1 MRFRI
6 LELLIVVSII
16 CFSITSIGQSTD
28 WFETMFYSFTIGM
41 ILIAV
46 AMSIARTGQ
55 RRCFWMAFAAST
67 FLYLLLAHIPNF
79 AENEDSFAYEYG
91 LPRLRYDGPEITTQL
106 LRYAYEKSRNCD
118 LYNVISPS
126 RNGGGGV
133 FSLQDASPSQQDS
146 NDPFGGSDQSDSS
159 RGGFGG
165 GVGGSFGGQN
175 SDDPFGGGVT
185 EADFKPLIDL
195 IRSKGDADGTTL
207 PFPPG
212 TGGIVSARGIVSVR
226 REIEDDFA
234 QFMRIGHCSWALLI
248 GWVSGHFCMFIASR
262 SNGKIVTD

>member
-16 CFSITSIGQSTD
+16 CFSIASIRQSTD

-41 ILIAV
+41 ILLAV

-55 RRCFWMAFAAST
+55 RRCFWMAFAASA
-67 FLYLLLAHIPNF
+67 FLYLLLAHIPHLD
-79 AENEDSFAYEYG
+79 EDEDSFAYEYD

-106 LRYAYEKSRNCD
+106 LRYAYEKSHDCD
-118 LYNVISPS
+118 LDNVISSS

-146 NDPFGGSDQSDSS
+146 DGLFDGSEQSDSS

-165 GVGGSFGGQN
+165 GEGGSFGGQN
-175 SDDPFGGGVT
+175 SDAPFGRGVT

-195 IRSKGDADGTTL
+195 IRSTDPEDWDDADGTTL
-207 PFPPG
+207 SFPASG
-212 TGGIVSARGIVSVR
+212 GGIVSVP

-248 GWVSGHFCMFIASR
+248 GWVSGHFCMFIGSR
-262 SNGKIVTD
+262 SNGKIVMD

>member
-16 CFSITSIGQSTD
+16 CFSIASIRKSTD

-41 ILIAV
+41 ILLAV

-55 RRCFWMAFAAST
+55 RRCFWMAFAANA
-67 FLYLLLAHIPNF
+67 FLYLLLAHIPHLD
-79 AENEDSFAYEYG
+79 EDEDSFAYEYD
-91 LPRLRYDGPEITTQL
+91 LPRLRYDGLEITTQL
-106 LRYAYEKSRNCD
+106 LRYAYEKSHDCD
-118 LYNVISPS
+118 LDNTISPS

-133 FSLQDASPSQQDS
+133 FSLQDASPSQQNSD
-146 NDPFGGSDQSDSS
+146 DPFGGSDQSDSS

-195 IRSKGDADGTTL
+195 IRSTDPEDWDDVDGTTL
-207 PFPPG
+207 SFPPN
-212 TGGIVSARGIVSVR
+212 GGGIVSVR

-262 SNGKIVTD
+262 SNGKIATN

>member
-16 CFSITSIGQSTD
+16 CFSIASIRQSTD
-28 WFETMFYSFTIGM
+28 WFETMFYSFTISM
-41 ILIAV
+41 ILLAV

-55 RRCFWMAFAAST
+55 RRCFWMAFAANA
-67 FLYLLLAHIPNF
+67 FLYLLLAHIPHLD
-79 AENEDSFAYEYG
+79 EDEDSFAYEYD

-106 LRYAYEKSRNCD
+106 SRYAYEKSHDCD
-118 LYNVISPS
+118 LDNTISPS

-133 FSLQDASPSQQDS
+133 FSLQDASPSQ
-146 NDPFGGSDQSDSS
+146 
-159 RGGFGG
+159 
-165 GVGGSFGGQN
+165 QN

-195 IRSKGDADGTTL
+195 IRSTDPEDWDDVDGTTL
-207 PFPPG
+207 SFPPN
-212 TGGIVSARGIVSVR
+212 GGGIVSVR

-262 SNGKIVTD
+262 SNGKIATD